1 MLKRILKYIQI
12 TLGGSVLLSLVVGFF
27 CFSFFDVASIDSI
40 RMQFEN
46 KVHANT
52 EVPSMHACC
61 TSELTNHIELW
72 ENLSF
77 SIPSSFDI
85 LFGLLVVAFVVT
97 ASPSLFSHTTSR
109 IDTIAIRYKQWK
121 RSYPS
126 ERIFDPQRVALSR
139 GILHSKAF

>member
-1 MLKRILKYIQI
+1 MLKQILQYTKI
-12 TLGGSVLLSLVVGFF
+12 TLGGSVLLSLMVGFF
-27 CFSFFDVASIDSI
+27 CFNFFDVVSIDSV

-61 TSELTNHIELW
+61 TFELTNHIELW

-85 LFGLLVVAFVVT
+85 LFGLLVVAFVATVF
-97 ASPSLFSHTTSR
+97 PSFFSHTVSR
-109 IDTIAIRYKQWK
+109 IDTVAIRYKQWK
-121 RSYPS
+121 RSYPN
-126 ERIFDPQRVALSR
+126 ERLFDPQRVALSR

>member
-1 MLKRILKYIQI
+1 
-12 TLGGSVLLSLVVGFF
+12 
-27 CFSFFDVASIDSI
+27 
-40 RMQFEN
+40 MQFEN

-121 RSYPS
+121 RSCPN
-126 ERIFDPQRVALSR
+126 ERVFGPQRVALSR
-139 GILHSKAF
+139 GILNSKAF